1 MNTILNEVSES
12 KAWVSVT
19 RMLELLLPP
28 SLQPWAA
35 FLALIIFGTTSFL
48 AWKICN
54 AIYNLYF
61 HPLAKFPGPREA
73 ALSQNWI
80 YKSSLDGRIEPLL
93 EKLHNQYNSHAI
105 RIAPNELHITDVALY
120 KTIYSQNDPWTKDG
134 NFYAAFGTPHS
145 VFVETDHG
153 LHRQRRKL
161 LNPFFSRAGVLNVQG
176 LISEKATTL
185 SARLRKLPPGFK
197 VNLYN
202 AFRCLTV
209 DIISDYASG
218 KCLNQVST
226 SDDSFFGSY
235 LEAFDAMADLTWDMC
250 YQPLVRAFV
259 AWTPAFI
266 AKRLSKEARAFN
278 RLQAANTAALQAYRA
293 KRDVERPVV
302 YSALDSCT
310 EVEAVAEATDI
321 LAAGSDTTAY
331 SLTVGLWHIMNSK
344 SIKEELAE
352 ALRENMP
359 DPETIPSLPTLEKI
373 PILTATVKECVR
385 IASPVPGRLPRVV
398 PDHATLFVDGK
409 RVPAGTIVGMS
420 AYTMH
425 RSEELWGPRA
435 SEFDP
440 HRWLTAEGAAMEQN
454 MVSFSK
460 GRRSCIGQPLALAEI
475 HVVLA
480 YLFRNFDFELA
491 PGSATADACDRF
503 TAMVRKPGV
512 LAYVRPREK

>member
-1 MNTILNEVSES
+1 MNAILRQVSEN
-12 KAWVSVT
+12 KAWMSVT

-28 SLQPWAA
+28 SLQHWAS
-35 FLALIIFGTTSFL
+35 FLALIIFATTGSM

-73 ALSQNWI
+73 AVSQNWI
-80 YKSSLDGRIEPLL
+80 YKNSLDGRIEPLL
-93 EKLHNQYNSHAI
+93 EKLHQRYNSHAI
-105 RIAPNELHITDVALY
+105 RIAPNELHITDVTLY
-120 KTIYSQNDPWTKDG
+120 KTIYSQNNPWTKDG

-153 LHRQRRKL
+153 LHRERRKL

-176 LISEKATTL
+176 LMSEKATTL
-185 SARLRKLPPGFK
+185 GTRLRKLPPGFK

-218 KCLNQVST
+218 KCLDQVGT

-250 YQPLVRAFV
+250 YQPFVRTFV
-259 AWTPAFI
+259 TWTPAFI

-293 KRDVERPVV
+293 KPDVERPVV
-302 YSALDSCT
+302 YSALDGCT

-331 SLTVGLWHIMNSK
+331 SLTVGLWHILNNK
-344 SIKEELAE
+344 AIKEELQE
-352 ALRENMP
+352 ALLENIP
-359 DPETIPSLPTLEKI
+359 DPETIPSLPALEKI
-373 PILTATVKECVR
+373 PILTATVKESVR

-398 PDHATLFVDGK
+398 PDHAALFVDGK
-409 RVPAGTIVGMS
+409 RVPVGTIVGMS
-420 AYTMH
+420 AYTIH
-425 RSEELWGPRA
+425 RSQKLWGPNA
-435 SEFDP
+435 SKFDP
-440 HRWLTAEGAAMEQN
+440 RRWLTGDSAAMEQN

-460 GRRSCIGQPLALAEI
+460 GRRSCIGQTLAFAEI
-475 HVVLA
+475 HIVLA

-491 PGSATADACDRF
+491 PGSATPDACDRF

-512 LAYVRPREK
+512 LAYVKPREK